1 MARMY
6 SHNKGASASK
16 RPEVAKLPSWTS
28 YKPHEVEA
36 LVAKLAKEKLT
47 TSQIGLRLRDSY
59 GIPSVKMVTSKRINE
74 ILDEKKLAK
83 SIPQDLIDAIAKAIK
98 IQKHIEENHQDRTAR
113 RGLTLAQS
121 HIGRL
126 VKYYKRVGKLDTEWK
141 FDPEKAGMY
150 LE

>member
-6 SHNKGASASK
+6 SHNKGRSASK
-16 RPEVAKLPSWTS
+16 RPEQTVVPSWTT
-28 YKPHEVEA
+28 YKAPEVEA

-47 TSQIGLRLRDSY
+47 TSQIGLKLRDSY
-59 GIPSVKMVTSKRINE
+59 GIPSVKTITGKRVNE
-74 ILDEKKLAK
+74 VLIEKKLNK

-98 IQKHIEENHQDRTAR
+98 IQKHIENNNPDKTAK

-121 HIGRL
+121 RIGRL
-126 VKYYKRVGKLDTEWK
+126 VKYYKRVGKLDAEWK